1 MITVMNRISVH
12 PEFAAAFEERFRT
25 RAGLVD
31 SMPGFIRN
39 EVLRP
44 IRQGDP
50 YIVLT
55 YWDNMEAFQAW
66 TESDAFKHGHARSGS
81 LPKEAFSGPN
91 VLEIHEI
98 ILDSGQK

>member
-1 MITVMNRISVH
+1 MITVMNRISVK
-12 PEFAAAFEERFRT
+12 PEFTEQFEERFRN

-31 SMPGFIRN
+31 GMPGFIRN

-44 IRQGDP
+44 TKQGDP

-55 YWDNMEAFQAW
+55 YWESLETFRNW
-66 TESDAFKHGHARSGS
+66 TESEAFREGHARSGS
-81 LPKEAFSGPN
+81 LPREAFNGPS

-98 ILDSGQK
+98 LGPDGR